1 MYIPINIYR
10 IINIMDL
17 ANDTIKCFYQD
28 MGVLNK
34 IYGYDF
40 HEIVN
45 MKPENYYA
53 EKKLK
58 KGVSIVMIF
67 MGGLQGVLVYLIV
80 VLVWKAYQKI
90 IFNNFI
96 ESTLF

>member
-1 MYIPINIYR
+1 
-10 IINIMDL
+10 MDL
-17 ANDTIKCFYQD
+17 ANDTITCFYQD
-28 MGVLNK
+28 MGILNK

-45 MKPENYYA
+45 MKSENYYA
-53 EKKLK
+53 EKTE

-67 MGGLQGVLVYLIV
+67 MGACRGSGIFNCCASLESLS
-80 VLVWKAYQKI
+80 KI

-96 ESTLF
+96 GSTLFGFIFIVLVQK